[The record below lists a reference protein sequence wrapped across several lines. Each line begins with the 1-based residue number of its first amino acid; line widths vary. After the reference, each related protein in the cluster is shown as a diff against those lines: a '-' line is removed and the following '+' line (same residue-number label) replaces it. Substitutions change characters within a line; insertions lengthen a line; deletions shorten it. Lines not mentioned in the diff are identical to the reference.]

1 MFTLETLATELGI
14 DPATLQAKPDVAAK
28 WNGYLSEAD
37 TKYREA
43 SQAKADAE
51 ASLKRIEDEQK
62 TINDQI
68 EKFGLTE
75 ARYDALQANYAAM
88 EAQLKVFKEK
98 GYDVN
103 LPNTPAPVPAVD
115 PQKKFQTDT
124 VNAFNNWGNAMK
136 VTARY
141 QAIYG
146 KPFTDDP
153 VKLIEEAVAARLPV
167 EQYAE
172 QKYKFA
178 EETQRQSAA
187 ELERKIAAG
196 VEAGIN
202 KYKEEHPITAGN
214 PDLHPGRASR
224 NPYIMKKAEA
234 QDTRKFANLSGRE
247 KIAASVGRTITALK
261 SQAS

>member
-1 MFTLETLATELGI
+1 MFTLEALATELGI
-14 DPATLQAKPDVAAK
+14 DPATLQAKPDVTAK

-43 SQAKADAE
+43 SQAKTDADA
-51 ASLKRIEDEQK
+51 ALKRLDDEQK
-62 TINDQI
+62 AINEQI

-75 ARYDALQANYAAM
+75 ARYDALAANYAAM

-103 LPNTPAPVPAVD
+103 LPTATPAAPVVD
-115 PQKKFQTDT
+115 PQKKIETDMRT
-124 VNAFNNWGNAMK
+124 GFSQMGAAMR
-136 VTARY
+136 VQSRY

-146 KPFTDDP
+146 KPFIDDP
-153 VKLIEEAVAARLPV
+153 VKLIDEAIAARMPV

-187 ELERKIAAG
+187 ELQRKINEG
-196 VEAGIN
+196 VEAGVN
-202 KYKEEHPITAGN
+202 KYKEEHPITQGN

-224 NPYIMKKAEA
+224 SPYVMKSS
-234 QDTRKFANLSGRE
+234 DTPDLKKFANLSSRE
-247 KIAASVGRTITALK
+247 KIAASVGRTVAALK